1 MATAPAQNQ
10 CCFKELA
17 ELRAVDI
24 FQPDL
29 AICGGITEGWRIA
42 ALAGAHQIRLASHLW
57 DGAVMFAAGLQPSA
71 AAPAA
76 FIVENSLGANSMLH
90 DLVEEDLTCR
100 MDQIEIPDRPGL
112 GLTIDPAF
120 VRVHRVA

>member
-1 MATAPAQNQ
+1 M
-10 CCFKELA
+10 
-17 ELRAVDI
+17 V
-24 FQPDL
+24 
-29 AICGGITEGWRIA
+29 
-42 ALAGAHQIRLASHLW
+42 
-57 DGAVMFAAGLQPSA
+57 AAGPQLSA
-71 AAPAA
+71 ASPAA